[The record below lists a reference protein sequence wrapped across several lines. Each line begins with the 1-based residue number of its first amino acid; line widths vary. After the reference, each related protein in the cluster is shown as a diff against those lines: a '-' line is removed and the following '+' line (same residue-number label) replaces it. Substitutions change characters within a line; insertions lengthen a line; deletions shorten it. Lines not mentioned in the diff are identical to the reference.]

1 MIVLPT
7 TEEEIRKESKI
18 PALIQN
24 RFGAEMIVDLYTAK
38 RLAVKNECEILDE
51 NFDFAIAKTETDA
64 EKTAEKT
71 AKKTT
76 KTDTESEK

>member
-51 NFDFAIAKTETDA
+51 NFNFTEENA
-64 EKTAEKT
+64 ETN
-71 AKKTT
+71 AKKPA

>member
-1 MIVLPT
+1 M
-7 TEEEIRKESKI
+7 
-18 PALIQN
+18 
-24 RFGAEMIVDLYTAK
+24 
-38 RLAVKNECEILDE
+38 AVKNECEILDE
-51 NFDFAIAKTETDA
+51 NFDFAIAKTETNA